1 MEQFKYK
8 ARKRDGAV
16 VYGTVNAPNE
26 AAVAAFIRKQDM
38 YVAGIEAS
46 KKKGLFSGVLFE
58 ESINLYDI
66 SIFARQFATLL
77 GAGVPLLTGLEILTQ
92 QSAKERLSTV
102 FLLFFTS
109 VRFGVGQITIS
120 VREGNALSAAM
131 AEFPKVFPELMTNM
145 VAAGEAGGILEIV
158 MDRLA
163 AQFEKDYRMNA
174 KFKSAMIYP
183 AIVLSVAAIVVAII
197 MMFVMPV
204 FVGLFEQLKIELPFG
219 TRVVIGISN
228 FLGHYWY
235 LVIAA
240 LIGLFLLYKWAGTK
254 ESFRLWRDGVYLK
267 VPIFGDLYNK
277 IIITRFARTFASLS
291 RSGVPILNAMTIV
304 SKATGSLQAER
315 VLNQARGSLR
325 RGRTLAD
332 PMEASG
338 MFPPIVISLVNIGEE
353 TGALDTMLDKVADFY
368 GAEVDDTIGRLQTIM
383 DPILIVILGV
393 IIGTLAVALLL
404 PMFEIVT
411 KVGSF

>member
-92 QSAKERLSTV
+92 QSAKERLRTV
-102 FLLFFTS
+102 L
-109 VRFGVGQITIS
+109 GQITTS
-120 VREGNALSAAM
+120 VREGKALSAAM

-145 VAAGEAGGILEIV
+145 VAAGEASGILKIV

-174 KFKSAMIYP
+174 KFRSAMIYP

-204 FVGLFEQLKIELPFG
+204 FVGLFEQLKIELPFV

-411 KVGSF
+411 KVGSL

>member
-1 MEQFKYK
+1 LEQFKYK

-38 YVAGIEAS
+38 YVANIEAS

-92 QSAKERLSTV
+92 QSAKERLRTV
-102 FLLFFTS
+102 L
-109 VRFGVGQITIS
+109 GQITTS
-120 VREGNALSAAM
+120 VREGKALSAAM

-204 FVGLFEQLKIELPFG
+204 FVGLFEQLKIELPFV

-235 LVIAA
+235 LVGAA

-254 ESFRLWRDGVYLK
+254 ESFRLWRDGIYLK

-368 GAEVDDTIGRLQTIM
+368 GAEVDDMIGRLQTIM
-383 DPILIVILGV
+383 DPILIVILGIV
-393 IIGTLAVALLL
+393 IGTLAVALLL

-411 KVGSF
+411 KVGSL

>member
-92 QSAKERLSTV
+92 QSAKERLRTV
-102 FLLFFTS
+102 L
-109 VRFGVGQITIS
+109 GQITTS
-120 VREGNALSAAM
+120 VREGKALSAAM

-145 VAAGEAGGILEIV
+145 VAAGEADGILEIV

-204 FVGLFEQLKIELPFG
+204 FVGLFEQLKIELPFV

-411 KVGSF
+411 KVGSL

>member
-92 QSAKERLSTV
+92 QSAKERLRTV
-102 FLLFFTS
+102 L
-109 VRFGVGQITIS
+109 GQITTS
-120 VREGNALSAAM
+120 VREGKALSAAM

-145 VAAGEAGGILEIV
+145 VAAGEAGCILEIV

-204 FVGLFEQLKIELPFG
+204 FVGLFEQLKIELPFV

-411 KVGSF
+411 KVGSL

>member
-92 QSAKERLSTV
+92 QSAKERLRTV
-102 FLLFFTS
+102 L
-109 VRFGVGQITIS
+109 GQITTS
-120 VREGNALSAAM
+120 VREGKALSAAM

-145 VAAGEAGGILEIV
+145 VAAGEAVGILEIV

-204 FVGLFEQLKIELPFG
+204 FVGLFEQLKIELPFV

-411 KVGSF
+411 KVGSL

>member
-92 QSAKERLSTV
+92 QSAKERLRTV
-102 FLLFFTS
+102 L
-109 VRFGVGQITIS
+109 GQITTS
-120 VREGNALSAAM
+120 VREGKALSAAM
-131 AEFPKVFPELMTNM
+131 AEFPKVFPVLMTNM

-204 FVGLFEQLKIELPFG
+204 FVGLFEQLKIELPFV

-411 KVGSF
+411 KVGSL

>member
-8 ARKRDGAV
+8 ARKRDGTV

-38 YVAGIEAS
+38 YVAGIEAA

-92 QSAKERLSTV
+92 QSAKERLRTV
-102 FLLFFTS
+102 L
-109 VRFGVGQITIS
+109 GQITTS
-120 VREGNALSAAM
+120 VREGKALSAAM

-204 FVGLFEQLKIELPFG
+204 FVGLFEQLKIELPFV

-240 LIGLFLLYKWAGTK
+240 LIGLVLLYKWAGTK

-277 IIITRFARTFASLS
+277 IIITRFARTFASFS

-411 KVGSF
+411 KVGSL

>member
-38 YVAGIEAS
+38 YVANIEAS

-92 QSAKERLSTV
+92 QSAKERLRTV
-102 FLLFFTS
+102 L
-109 VRFGVGQITIS
+109 GQITTS
-120 VREGNALSAAM
+120 VREGKALSAAM

-204 FVGLFEQLKIELPFG
+204 FVGLFEQLKIELPFV

-235 LVIAA
+235 LVGAA

-254 ESFRLWRDGVYLK
+254 ESFRLWRDGIYLK

-368 GAEVDDTIGRLQTIM
+368 GAEVDDMIGRLQTIM
-383 DPILIVILGV
+383 DPILIVILGIV
-393 IIGTLAVALLL
+393 IGTLAVALLL

-411 KVGSF
+411 KVGSI

>member
-92 QSAKERLSTV
+92 QSAKERLRTV
-102 FLLFFTS
+102 L
-109 VRFGVGQITIS
+109 GQITTS
-120 VREGNALSAAM
+120 VREGKALSAAM

-145 VAAGEAGGILEIV
+145 VAAGEVGGILEIV

-204 FVGLFEQLKIELPFG
+204 FVGLFEQLKIELPFV

-411 KVGSF
+411 KVGSL

>member
-8 ARKRDGAV
+8 ARKRDGTV

-26 AAVAAFIRKQDM
+26 AAVAAFISKQEM
-38 YVAGIEAS
+38 YVAHIEVP
-46 KKKGLFSGVLFE
+46 KKKGLLSGTLFE
-58 ESINLYDI
+58 EGINLYDI

-77 GAGVPLLTGLEILTQ
+77 SAGVPLLTGLEILTQ
-92 QSAKERLSTV
+92 QSAKERMRTIL
-102 FLLFFTS
+102 
-109 VRFGVGQITIS
+109 GQVTTS
-120 VREGNALSAAM
+120 VREGKALSVSLG
-131 AEFPKVFPELMTNM
+131 EFPKVFPELMINM

-204 FVGLFEQLKIELPFG
+204 FVGLFEQLKIELPFV
-219 TRVVIGISN
+219 TQVVISISN

-235 LVIAA
+235 LVLAGLA
-240 LIGLFLLYKWAGTK
+240 GLFLLYKWAGTK
-254 ESFRLWRDGVYLK
+254 EKFRLWRDGVYLK
-267 VPIFGDLYNK
+267 IPVFGDLYNK

-411 KVGSF
+411 KVGSL

>member
-77 GAGVPLLTGLEILTQ
+77 GAGVPLLTGL
-92 QSAKERLSTV
+92 RTV
-102 FLLFFTS
+102 L
-109 VRFGVGQITIS
+109 GQITTS
-120 VREGNALSAAM
+120 VREGKALSAAM

-204 FVGLFEQLKIELPFG
+204 FVGLFEQLKIELPFV

-411 KVGSF
+411 KVGSL

>member
-1 MEQFKYK
+1 
-8 ARKRDGAV
+8 
-16 VYGTVNAPNE
+16 
-26 AAVAAFIRKQDM
+26 
-38 YVAGIEAS
+38 
-46 KKKGLFSGVLFE
+46 
-58 ESINLYDI
+58 
-66 SIFARQFATLL
+66 
-77 GAGVPLLTGLEILTQ
+77 
-92 QSAKERLSTV
+92 
-102 FLLFFTS
+102 
-109 VRFGVGQITIS
+109 
-120 VREGNALSAAM
+120 
-131 AEFPKVFPELMTNM
+131 
-145 VAAGEAGGILEIV
+145 
-158 MDRLA
+158 
-163 AQFEKDYRMNA
+163 MNA

-204 FVGLFEQLKIELPFG
+204 LSACLNSLK
-219 TRVVIGISN
+219 SN
-228 FLGHYWY
+228 FHLSPVSLSASAISLAITGIW
-235 LVIAA
+235 
-240 LIGLFLLYKWAGTK
+240 LLPHWSASSCFINGQVLK

-368 GAEVDDTIGRLQTIM
+368 APR
-383 DPILIVILGV
+383 
-393 IIGTLAVALLL
+393 
-404 PMFEIVT
+404 
-411 KVGSF
+411 

>member
-8 ARKRDGAV
+8 ARKRDGTV

-38 YVAGIEAS
+38 YVAGIEAA

-58 ESINLYDI
+58 ENINLYDI

-92 QSAKERLSTV
+92 QSAKERLRTV
-102 FLLFFTS
+102 L
-109 VRFGVGQITIS
+109 GQITTS
-120 VREGNALSAAM
+120 VREGKALSAAM
-131 AEFPKVFPELMTNM
+131 AEFPKVFSELMTNM

-204 FVGLFEQLKIELPFG
+204 FVGLFEQLKIELPFV

-240 LIGLFLLYKWAGTK
+240 LIGLVLLYKWAGTK

-411 KVGSF
+411 KVGSL

>member
-92 QSAKERLSTV
+92 QSAKERLRTV
-102 FLLFFTS
+102 L
-109 VRFGVGQITIS
+109 GQITTS
-120 VREGNALSAAM
+120 VREGKALSAAM

-145 VAAGEAGGILEIV
+145 VAAGETGGILEIV

-204 FVGLFEQLKIELPFG
+204 FVGLFEQLKIELPFV

-411 KVGSF
+411 KVGSL

>member
-8 ARKRDGAV
+8 ARKRDGTA

-38 YVAGIEAS
+38 YVARIDAPKS
-46 KKKGLFSGVLFE
+46 KGLFADSKLLE

-92 QSAKERLSTV
+92 QSAKERLR
-102 FLLFFTS
+102 S
-109 VRFGVGQITIS
+109 VLGQMTTS
-120 VREGNALSAAM
+120 VREGKALSVSM

-145 VAAGEAGGILEIV
+145 VAAGEAGGILEVV

-204 FVGLFEQLKIELPFG
+204 FVGLFEQLHIDLPWI
-219 TRVVIGISN
+219 TQAVIGLSK
-228 FLGHYWY
+228 FLAGYWP
-235 LVIAA
+235 LVLVGLLA
-240 LIGLFLLYKWAGTK
+240 LVLLYKYAGTK
-254 ESFRLWRDGVYLK
+254 EGFRLWRDGIYLK
-267 VPIFGDLYNK
+267 IPVFGELYNK
-277 IIITRFARTFASLS
+277 IIITRFSRTFASLS

-315 VLNQARGSLR
+315 VLNKARGSLR
-325 RGRTLAD
+325 SGRTLAD
-332 PMEASG
+332 PMESSG
-338 MFPPIVISLVNIGEE
+338 MFPPMVISLVRIGEE

-393 IIGTLAVALLL
+393 IIGALAIALLL

-411 KVGSF
+411 KVGNL

>member
-8 ARKRDGAV
+8 ARKRDGTIIS
-16 VYGTVNAPNE
+16 GTVDAPNE
-26 AAVAAFIRKQDM
+26 AAVAAYIRKQDM
-38 YVAGIEAS
+38 YVAHIEVV
-46 KKKGLFSGVLFE
+46 KKNSLFGGLSLFE
-58 ESINLYDI
+58 EKINLYDI

-77 GAGVPLLTGLEILTQ
+77 GAGVPLLTGLEILTR
-92 QSAKERLSTV
+92 QSAKERMRDIMGKVTA
-102 FLLFFTS
+102 
-109 VRFGVGQITIS
+109 S
-120 VREGNALSAAM
+120 VREGKSLSVSL
-131 AEFPKVFPELMTNM
+131 AEFPKVFPELMVNM

-163 AQFEKDYRMNA
+163 AQFEKDFRMNA
-174 KFKSAMIYP
+174 KFKSAMVYP

-197 MMFVMPV
+197 MVFVMPV
-204 FVGLFEQLKIELPFG
+204 FVGLFEQLGIELPWI
-219 TRVVIGISN
+219 TQVVIGISKI
-228 FLGHYWY
+228 FTDYWY
-235 LVIAA
+235 L
-240 LIGLFLLYKWAGTK
+240 LILGVFLLYMLYRWGETK
-254 ESFRLWRDGVYLK
+254 EAFRLWRDRFYLK
-267 VPIFGDLYNK
+267 VPVFGELYNK
-277 IIITRFARTFASLS
+277 IVITRFARTFASLS

-353 TGALDTMLDKVADFY
+353 TGSLDTMLDKVADFY
-368 GAEVDDTIGRLQTIM
+368 GAEVDDTIARLQTIM

-393 IIGTLAVALLL
+393 VIGGLAIALLL
-404 PMFEIVT
+404 PMFEIVS
-411 KVGSF
+411 KIGKI

>member
-92 QSAKERLSTV
+92 QSAKERLRTV
-102 FLLFFTS
+102 L
-109 VRFGVGQITIS
+109 GQITTS
-120 VREGNALSAAM
+120 VREGKALSAAM

-204 FVGLFEQLKIELPFG
+204 FVGLFEQLKIELPFV

-235 LVIAA
+235 LVI
-240 LIGLFLLYKWAGTK
+240 AGTK

-411 KVGSF
+411 KVGSL

>member
-38 YVAGIEAS
+38 YVANIEAS

-92 QSAKERLSTV
+92 QSAKERLRTV
-102 FLLFFTS
+102 L
-109 VRFGVGQITIS
+109 GQITTS
-120 VREGNALSAAM
+120 VREGKALSAAM

-204 FVGLFEQLKIELPFG
+204 FVGLFEQLKIELPFV

-235 LVIAA
+235 LVGAA
-240 LIGLFLLYKWAGTK
+240 LIGLFLLYKWAGMK
-254 ESFRLWRDGVYLK
+254 ESFRLWRDGIYLK

-411 KVGSF
+411 KVGSL

>member
-92 QSAKERLSTV
+92 QSAKERLRTV
-102 FLLFFTS
+102 L
-109 VRFGVGQITIS
+109 GQITTS
-120 VREGNALSAAM
+120 VREGKALSAAM

-145 VAAGEAGGILEIV
+145 VAAGEAVGILEIV

-204 FVGLFEQLKIELPFG
+204 FVGLFEQLKIELPFV

-383 DPILIVILGV
+383 DPILIVVLGV

-411 KVGSF
+411 KVGSL